1 MWFCLRLQGL
11 CDLVNCVLT
20 FVITFVG
27 VIVSNVLTF
36 VNTFFN
42 ADLGIISGSYKN
54 DSTKGVKKSN

>member
-1 MWFCLRLQGL
+1 MGIFMDDCFALLFVNGGWMF
-11 CDLVNCVLT
+11 VNCALT

-42 ADLGIISGSYKN
+42 DFFLRFFGLSAGI
-54 DSTKGVKKSN
+54 